1 MAGWHPTLNTGWF
14 RTVPGILKIL
24 ECILVMIVLLMAR
37 FGGDYS
43 YLSFGGP
50 NATFLGIGAS
60 VGYAIIVP
68 AIVLTY
74 LLGASPSILEFI
86 INLLG
91 GILFIS
97 MGSTLVRYEGTH
109 AVVGGLAI
117 TLGIVFLIDFIYL
130 CITSRFTIIQT
141 TTTTRTVHA

>member
-1 MAGWHPTLNTGWF
+1 MAIALNTGWF

-24 ECILVMIVLLMAR
+24 ECILVLIVLLMAR
-37 FGGDYS
+37 FGGDHS
-43 YLSFGGP
+43 YLNFGGA

-86 INLLG
+86 INSKKVDIG
-91 GILFIS
+91 VHYQPSWWHFVYFD
-97 MGSTLVRYEGTH
+97 GSNTCQVYRN
-109 AVVGGLAI
+109 
-117 TLGIVFLIDFIYL
+117 
-130 CITSRFTIIQT
+130 SR
-141 TTTTRTVHA
+141 RCWWSCNYAWNRVSY